1 MIATASYHPDMESLQ
16 PGELLGAR
24 DEWDASAC
32 SMARALEVLSTRS
45 AMLVMREA
53 FYGARRFEEFVRRAG
68 TSEPVVA
75 ARLRELTAAG
85 LLRREDYRAPGQRT
99 RQQYR
104 LTASGADLLPAIVA
118 LMQWGDRWLA
128 SEGGPV
134 QLRHHGCGGVVHAEL
149 RCDNDHPVTTGEID
163 LVAHKPVNADD

>member
-1 MIATASYHPDMESLQ
+1 MEGLQ
-16 PGELLGAR
+16 PGALLSAR
-24 DEWDASAC
+24 DDWDASAC
-32 SMARALEVLSTRS
+32 SMARALEILSTRS

-53 FYGARRFEEFVRRAG
+53 FYGARRFEEFARRAG
-68 TSEPVVA
+68 ASEPVVA

-118 LMQWGDRWLA
+118 LMQWGDVWLT

-134 QLRHHGCGGVVHAEL
+134 QLRHHECGGVVHAEL
-149 RCDNDHPVTTGEID
+149 RCDKDHPVTNGEID
-163 LVAHKPVNADD
+163 LFAHGPVLQSVD

>member
-1 MIATASYHPDMESLQ
+1 MGSLRS
-16 PGELLGAR
+16 GEILSVR

-32 SMARALEVLSTRS
+32 SMAQALEILSTRS

-68 TSEPVVA
+68 ASEPVVA

-104 LTASGADLLPAIVA
+104 LTASGADLLPTVVA
-118 LMQWGDRWLA
+118 LMQWGDRWLT

-134 QLRHHGCGGVVHAEL
+134 QMRHHECGGVVHAEL
-149 RCDNDHPVTTGEID
+149 RCDKDHPVTNAEID
-163 LVAHKPVNADD
+163 LVAHKPVRPVD